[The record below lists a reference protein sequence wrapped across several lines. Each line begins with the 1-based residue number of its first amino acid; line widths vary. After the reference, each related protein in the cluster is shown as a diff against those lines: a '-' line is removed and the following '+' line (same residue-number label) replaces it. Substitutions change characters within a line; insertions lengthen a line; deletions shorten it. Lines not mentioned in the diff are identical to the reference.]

1 MLESDDRCKALTGLT
16 TTDVLDL
23 YNLCE
28 HHVRETTTRK
38 EDRQREAKQGSLAP
52 WLAFVGTLVWLW
64 QYPTGAALEV
74 LTGVDAALM
83 QRHIDRVLVAMDKAL
98 EKEMP
103 NIFKWTDDQW
113 KAFIAEQAET
123 IRHDAGFLKDG
134 KICLVIDGTEVVIY
148 RPLHADHKKRFS
160 GKKKQYALN
169 LLIVCSLDGRIVW
182 VSPEAHD
189 GSPNDQAQWKKHPE
203 LRELLRKHGAGILGD
218 GGFFPNTAEQGKAG
232 QLISAFTP
240 VRRPTK
246 DPKTKKRAALAPAQR
261 LFNLLVSQHRVIV
274 ENVIGRLKRW
284 KVLST
289 LYRRYHYT
297 PDKPDKEKSE
307 RQELGLIAR
316 VLAKLHNFLDSRA
329 GKQSAPVSDVAPR
342 SRSVSPM
349 KVDTHL
355 ARSKSPARKR
365 GWRPN
370 VSAAEKRI
378 QEAVDA
384 LVADDPKYKR
394 SPEYA
399 SWRLLRDKGK
409 VNGLGVLPSERRLPD
424 SEAENVLI
432 IKHDRNETWKM
443 LEDRGVEVTVHYE
456 RGELRLPSSDAD
468 PGRPP
473 KSVPVGVSP
482 MRQQRE
488 NPFEVAPTPRPGSV
502 ADQRKKRAQES
513 REDKRKKLRAEAD
526 AVRTAAQSA
535 ADAAGVASRAATDV
549 RARVQADA
557 ADPNKAR
564 MVPVYEMEVETGIR
578 TFVGKNTTVFI
589 ANPAAGR
596 GRVKG

>member
-1 MLESDDRCKALTGLT
+1 MLGSDDSCKALTGLT

-23 YNLCE
+23 YDRCQ

-38 EDRQREAKQGSLAP
+38 EERQREAKQGSLAP

-64 QYPTGAALEV
+64 EYPTGAALEV

-98 EKEMP
+98 EEEMP
-103 NIFKWTDDQW
+103 DIFKWTNDHWQ
-113 KAFIAEQAET
+113 AFIAEQAHT
-123 IRHDAGFLKDG
+123 IRQDARFLKDG

-169 LLIVCSLDGRIVW
+169 LLIICSLDGRIVW

-189 GSPNDQAQWKKHPE
+189 GSPNDQAQWKQNPE

-218 GGFFPNTAEQGKAG
+218 GGFFPNTAEQRKAG
-232 QLISAFTP
+232 KLINAFTP

-246 DPKTKKRAALAPAQR
+246 DPKTKKRAALAPAKR
-261 LFNLLVSQHRVIV
+261 LYNLLVSQHRVIV
-274 ENVIGRLKRW
+274 ENVIGRMKRW

-297 PDKPDKEKSE
+297 PEKPAKEKNE
-307 RQELGLIAR
+307 RKELGLIAR

-349 KVDTHL
+349 QVDNHRG
-355 ARSKSPARKR
+355 RSKSPARKR

-378 QEAVDA
+378 QEAVNA
-384 LVADDPKYKR
+384 LVADDSKYTK
-394 SPEYA
+394 SPEFA
-399 SWRLLRDKGK
+399 SWRLLRDEGK
-409 VNGLGVLPSERRLPD
+409 VNGLGVLPSERDLPD
-424 SEAENVLI
+424 SSVESVLI
-432 IKHDRNETWKM
+432 AKHDRNETWKM

-456 RGELRLPSSDAD
+456 RAELRLPSSAAD

-473 KSVPVGVSP
+473 QSVPVGVSP

-488 NPFEVAPTPRPGSV
+488 NRFEVAPKPRPGTV
-502 ADQRKKRAQES
+502 AEERRKRAQES
-513 REDKRKKLRAEAD
+513 REEKRKKLRADAEEAGK
-526 AVRTAAQSA
+526 AARSA
-535 ADAAGVASRAATDV
+535 ADAAVVTSQEAIEV

-557 ADPNKAR
+557 NDPSKVR
-564 MVPVYEMEVETGIR
+564 MVPVQEMVVETGTR
-578 TFVGKNTTVFI
+578 TAIGKNTIGITADPV
-589 ANPAAGR
+589 PGR
-596 GRVKG
+596 R